1 MTAKTTTHPHR
12 HPSEDDV
19 RHLATWVLILIM
31 YVVLFATLYLIW
43 WKANPLW
50 WA

>member
-1 MTAKTTTHPHR
+1 MLAKIPHTVHEQR
-12 HPSEDDV
+12 QDDFHQFSV
-19 RHLATWVLILIM
+19 WILVVLM

>member
-1 MTAKTTTHPHR
+1 MTGKHTTTHPAEH
-12 HPSEDDV
+12 DV
-19 RHLATWVLILIM
+19 HQIATWIVIALMYLILA
-31 YVVLFATLYLIW
+31 ATLYLIW